1 MLRFLVRRVAL
12 ALVTLWLLSV
22 IIFLAS
28 HALPG
33 DVGRRILGPFAD
45 PRSVA
50 TLDHSLGVDRPLLT
64 QYLDWIGGF
73 VRGDLGTSLSY
84 HVPVAELLLRG
95 LGNSVKL
102 ALVAFVIV
110 VPLSIF
116 GGVIAALRHG
126 KLTDRIITVGGLSA
140 TAMPEFVT
148 SIVLILLLSITL
160 KVLPISVQVPPDADP
175 LTQIYHLILP
185 ALPLVLVLF
194 GYIARITR
202 AGMIE
207 ALESDYTRTAV
218 LKGLTWRTVVIRH
231 VLRNALMPTIAVVAT
246 QAGYLIGGLVVIET
260 MFNYQGI
267 GQLLYTSVA
276 QKDFPLIQ
284 AGVMTVGVVYL
295 VATLAADISYSLL
308 NPRIRLAG
316 RE

>member
-1 MLRFLVRRVAL
+1 MVRFLLRRTAL
-12 ALVTLWLLSV
+12 ALVTLWLLSI

-45 PRSVA
+45 ARAVA
-50 TLDHSLGVDRPLLT
+50 TLDHALGVDKPLLA
-64 QYLDWIGGF
+64 QYFDWVGGLL
-73 VRGDLGTSLSY
+73 RGDLGTSLAY
-84 HVPVAELLLRG
+84 HTPVSQLLFQG
-95 LGNSVKL
+95 LANSAKL
-102 ALVAFVIV
+102 AAVAFVIV
-110 VPLSIF
+110 VPLSIL
-116 GGVIAALRHG
+116 GGIVAALRRG
-126 KLTDRIITVGGLSA
+126 KLIDRIITVGGLSA

-148 SIVLILLLSITL
+148 SIVLILVFSVSL

-175 LTQIYHLILP
+175 LTQIYHLLLP
-185 ALPLVLVLF
+185 SLPLVLVLF

-218 LKGLTWRTVVIRH
+218 LKGLTWRVVITRH

-246 QAGYLIGGLVVIET
+246 QTGYLIGGLVVIET

-267 GQLLYTSVA
+267 GRLLYTSVS

-284 AGVMTVGVVYL
+284 AGVITVGVVYL

>member
-1 MLRFLVRRVAL
+1 LLRFIARRTAL
-12 ALVTLWLLSV
+12 ALVTLWVLSV

-45 PRSVA
+45 PRAVA
-50 TLDHSLGVDRPLLT
+50 TLDHSLGVDRSLLV
-64 QYLDWIGGF
+64 QYLSWIGGF
-73 VRGDLGTSLSY
+73 VHGDLGMSLSF
-84 HVPVAELLLRG
+84 HVPVSELLLRG
-95 LGNSVKL
+95 LGNSLKL
-102 ALVAFVIV
+102 AAVAFVIV

-116 GGVIAALRHG
+116 GGIVAALRRG
-126 KLTDRIITVGGLSA
+126 RLLDRVITVGGLSA

-148 SIVLILLLSITL
+148 SIVLILVFSVTL
-160 KVLPISVQVPPDADP
+160 KVLPISVQVPADADP

-218 LKGLTWRTVVIRH
+218 LKGLPWRTVVIRH

-246 QAGYLIGGLVVIET
+246 QTGYLIGGLVVIET

-267 GQLLYTSVA
+267 GQLLYTAVS

-284 AGVMTVGVVYL
+284 AGVMTVGIVYL
-295 VATLAADISYSLL
+295 TATLLADISYSLL